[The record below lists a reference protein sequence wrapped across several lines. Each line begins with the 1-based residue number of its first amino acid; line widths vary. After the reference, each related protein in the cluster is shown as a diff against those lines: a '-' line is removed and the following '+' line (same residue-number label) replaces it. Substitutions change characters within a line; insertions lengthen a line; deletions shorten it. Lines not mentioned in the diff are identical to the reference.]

1 MNGSNDL
8 RLAQFI
14 HVQPLAHDGTA
25 ATGRS
30 SITLEQLVD
39 AGEAMLLELVKLTRQ
54 ATRVSDAD
62 RTARA
67 YQAAL

>member
-1 MNGSNDL
+1 MSTPDVTNL
-8 RLAQFI
+8 IARA
-14 HVQPLAHDGTA
+14 
-25 ATGRS
+25 
-30 SITLEQLVD
+30 EQLVD